1 MEGAAETIKVNIKWG
16 KKLFEGVEINMA
28 EDIIMFKA

>member
-1 MEGAAETIKVNIKWG
+1 MESTTVKVNIKWG
-16 KKLFEGVEINMA
+16 KKLFEDVEINMA